1 MNDEIESLLN
11 GSIDLH
17 VHSGPDT
24 KTMRMDAMET
34 ARSAYEAGMAGFVL
48 KSNDYL
54 TTPLTYTLS
63 QIYPGL
69 AMYGSI
75 SLNSAVGGINPEAV
89 SKAAELG
96 TSFVWM
102 PTTSAN
108 FLTSKT
114 KPEEG
119 IKILDTQGK
128 LTRDTI
134 EVVDVIQSHN
144 MTLMSGC
151 ISPSETIELFTYAKV
166 RGLEKI
172 VVNHPEHFSDKQMK
186 KLLKLGAYLEY
197 TFLSCMPFTSK
208 MSPQEL
214 ASNISKTG
222 LQRSILTTSFGRSS
236 NPPPSEGMRMAIVAL
251 LESGMPPENISTLIK
266 DNPSRLVD

>member
-1 MNDEIESLLN
+1 
-11 GSIDLH
+11 
-17 VHSGPDT
+17 
-24 KTMRMDAMET
+24 
-34 ARSAYEAGMAGFVL
+34 
-48 KSNDYL
+48 
-54 TTPLTYTLS
+54 
-63 QIYPGL
+63 
-69 AMYGSI
+69 
-75 SLNSAVGGINPEAV
+75 
-89 SKAAELG
+89 
-96 TSFVWM
+96 
-102 PTTSAN
+102 
-108 FLTSKT
+108 
-114 KPEEG
+114 
-119 IKILDTQGK
+119 
-128 LTRDTI
+128 
-134 EVVDVIQSHN
+134 

-172 VVNHPEHFSDKQMK
+172 VVNHPEHFSDEQMK
-186 KLLKLGAYLEY
+186 KLLNLGAYLEY

-251 LESGMPPENISTLIK
+251 IESGMPPENISTLIK

>member
-1 MNDEIESLLN
+1 MNSEIDSLLN

-24 KTMRMDAMET
+24 NNMRMDAMET
-34 ARSAYEAGMAGFVL
+34 TRSAYEAGMAGFAL

-69 AMYGSI
+69 VIYGSI

-89 SKAAELG
+89 LKAAELG

-102 PTTSAN
+102 PTISAN
-108 FLTSKT
+108 FSISETQ
-114 KPEEG
+114 PEAG
-119 IKILDTQGK
+119 IKILDNKGK
-128 LTRDTI
+128 LTDGAI
-134 EVVDVIQSHN
+134 EVIDIVKSYN

-151 ISPSETIELFTYAKV
+151 ISPDETIELFTSAKA

-172 VVNHPEHFSDKQMK
+172 VVNHPENFLDEQLE
-186 KLLKLGAYLEY
+186 KLVNLGAYLEFS
-197 TFLSCMPFTSK
+197 FLSCMPFTSK
-208 MSPQEL
+208 LSPQEL
-214 ASNISKTG
+214 ANNISKSG
-222 LQRSILTTSFGRSS
+222 LHRCILTTSFGQFS
-236 NPPPSEGMRMAIVAL
+236 NPPPSEGMRMAIAAL
-251 LESGMPPENISTLIK
+251 MESGMPIENISSLIK
-266 DNPSRLVD
+266 DNPKKLVD

>member
-1 MNDEIESLLN
+1 MNAEIESLLN

-24 KTMRMDAMET
+24 NNMRMDAMET

-69 AMYGSI
+69 AIYGSI
-75 SLNSAVGGINPEAV
+75 SLNSAVGGINPAAV
-89 SKAAELG
+89 LKAAELG

-102 PTTSAN
+102 PTISAN
-108 FLTSKT
+108 FPISEAQ
-114 KPEEG
+114 PEAG
-119 IKILDTQGK
+119 IKILDSKGK
-128 LTRDTI
+128 LTDETI
-134 EVVDVIQSHN
+134 EVIDIVKSHN
-144 MTLMSGC
+144 MTLMSGH
-151 ISPSETIELFTYAKV
+151 ISPAETIELFTLAKA

-172 VVNHPEHFSDKQMK
+172 VASQPENFLDEELEKLVN
-186 KLLKLGAYLEY
+186 LGAYLEFN
-197 TFLSCMPFTSK
+197 FLSCMPFTSK

-214 ASNISKTG
+214 ANNISKYG
-222 LQRSILTTSFGRSS
+222 HERCILTTSFGQFL
-236 NPPPSEGMRMAIVAL
+236 NPPPSEGMRMAIAAL
-251 LESGMPPENISTLIK
+251 MELGMPIENISTLIK
-266 DNPSRLVD
+266 DNPGKLAN